1 MEKFHL
7 LLICIQFVT
16 VLSIFFAVNPM
27 YSVLCMIL
35 FFFES
40 ALVIALFTLEFFAFA
55 FIIVYVG
62 AVAILFLFV
71 VMLLETKNEPYNIFL
86 SFQIFIIFGLFIFFI
101 SYNFFMPFFYNSF
114 ASSNSIFYFLSVD
127 IDKLDEIFVLGQ
139 ILYNYFL
146 PCILIIGFILLFA
159 MLSAIFLTFDFNIIS
174 KKKYSSAFRRLS
186 RNLNFLTF
194 FQ

>member
-1 MEKFHL
+1 MEKIHL
-7 LLICIQFVT
+7 ILLCTQFIT
-16 VLSIFFAVNPM
+16 VLSIFFAINPM

-86 SFQIFIIFGLFIFFI
+86 SFQIFIIVGVFIFLT
-101 SYNFFMPFFYNSF
+101 SYNFFMSFFYNNF
-114 ASSNSIFYFLSVD
+114 VFDVLSVD

-146 PCILIIGFILLFA
+146 PCILIVGFILLFA
-159 MLSAIFLTFDFNIIS
+159 MLGAIFLTFDFNIVI

-186 RNLNFLTF
+186 RSLNFLTF